1 MYIKGARMVTI
12 SFTHFRQHAKGYF
25 DAVEKGQTV
34 RILRHG
40 KLIAQIVPP
49 ARNRSQF
56 KKSQPQLMIE
66 GVSLSQAVLSERKE
80 NR

>member
-1 MYIKGARMVTI
+1 MVTI
-12 SFTHFRQHAKGYF
+12 SFTQFRQHAKGYF

-34 RILRHG
+34 RILRRG

-49 ARNRSQF
+49 TRSRTTF
-56 KKSQPQLMIE
+56 KENPTQLVIE
-66 GVSLSQAVLSERKE
+66 GVSLSRAVLSERKQ

>member
-1 MYIKGARMVTI
+1 MVTI
-12 SFTHFRQHAKGYF
+12 SFTEFRQHAKGYF

-40 KLIAQIVPP
+40 RLIAQIVPP
-49 ARNRSQF
+49 ARARTAL
-56 KKSQPQLMIE
+56 KKNPPQLIIE
-66 GVSLSQAVLSERKE
+66 GVSLSRAVLSERKE

>member
-1 MYIKGARMVTI
+1 MVTI
-12 SFTHFRQHAKGYF
+12 SFTQFRQHAKGYF

-34 RILRHG
+34 RILRRG

-49 ARNRSQF
+49 TRARTTLKEN
-56 KKSQPQLMIE
+56 PLQLVIQ
-66 GVSLSQAVLSERKE
+66 GVSLSRAVLSERKE

>member
-1 MYIKGARMVTI
+1 MVTI
-12 SFTHFRQHAKGYF
+12 SFTQFRQHAKGYF

-40 KLIAQIVPP
+40 KLIAQIIPP
-49 ARNRSQF
+49 ARTRTTL
-56 KKSQPQLMIE
+56 KKIQPQLVIE